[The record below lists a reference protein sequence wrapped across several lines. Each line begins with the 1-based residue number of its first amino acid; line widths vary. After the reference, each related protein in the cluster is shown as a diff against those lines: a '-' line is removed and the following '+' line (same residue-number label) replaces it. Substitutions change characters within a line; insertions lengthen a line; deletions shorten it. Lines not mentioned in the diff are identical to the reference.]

1 MLEFETSFYL
11 SDNGDRLVDERGP
24 IEISSTS
31 LSKELFLKL
40 LLRNLELNFRGKF
53 CEEIL
58 DEFINI
64 LYDILALEFCE
75 SIIPS
80 SSFFFFFPSRHG
92 RISSQRF
99 SGCGEKFRLAEEE
112 YLNLSNLFVFFER
125 NVFRE

>member
-64 LYDILALEFCE
+64 LYDILVLEFCE

-80 SSFFFFFPSRHG
+80 SSFFFFFLRDT
-92 RISSQRF
+92 
-99 SGCGEKFRLAEEE
+99 EE
-112 YLNLSNLFVFFER
+112 YRLKGFQGAVKSSDSRKR
-125 NVFRE
+125 NI